1 MSRNYVIAVVPFPK
15 NPLYHW
21 TIFMHLGNTIM
32 GGGWKSYRMAL
43 GPGPVC
49 HVPRSPFVTPCP
61 VYPTPG
67 PHTTLLTFS
76 PAQGSILISQSETS
90 LVTPEPI
97 RGQ

>member
-1 MSRNYVIAVVPFPK
+1 
-15 NPLYHW
+15 
-21 TIFMHLGNTIM
+21 MHFGNTNN
-32 GGGWKSYRMAL
+32 GWCLENYRMAL

-49 HVPRSPFVTPCP
+49 HVPRSPFVTRCP

-76 PAQGSILISQSETS
+76 PAQGSIPISQSETG
-90 LVTPEPI
+90 LVTPGPI